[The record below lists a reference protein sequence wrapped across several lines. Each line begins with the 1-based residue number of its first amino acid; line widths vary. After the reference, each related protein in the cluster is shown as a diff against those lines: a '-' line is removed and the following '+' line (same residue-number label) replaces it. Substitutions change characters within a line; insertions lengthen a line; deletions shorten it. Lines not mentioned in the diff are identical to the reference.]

1 MFSVRIEA
9 VGSSVAIILPNEV
22 LARLNVKAGDLVL
35 LIEAADGSFRLMTS
49 DADFDRQISLA
60 ADLMDEDREVLGPLA
75 R

>member
-22 LARLNVKAGDLVL
+22 LARLNVKAGDLVH